1 MTERDIQEIVEEVI
15 RRIRLNSEKNKILAV
30 VNSPS
35 DACAVDT
42 YLGDMEKSYQ
52 VTERYA
58 DSGKGTAGL
67 GDCDLQALMSEHCAL
82 ILSGVTLKQLIRV
95 RDLQLDDPVAELATE
110 AFRMGKPVTV
120 LSKWIDTAGGTP
132 AFAGRIDE
140 IKQQLNA
147 YGVTFASENKNKT
160 KKGSAISGDGKG
172 ADCRSEKH
180 RIDKRVIA
188 KQDLKHVL
196 QGELEIRDDAVMT
209 TTAKDLLEKRGIR
222 ITRYQG

>member
-15 RRIRLNSEKNKILAV
+15 RRIRLNSEKKKILAV

-35 DACAVDT
+35 DACAIDT

-58 DSGKGTAGL
+58 DGGKGSEGL
-67 GDCDLQALMSEHCAL
+67 GNCDLQALMSEHCAL
-82 ILSGVTLKQLIRV
+82 ILSGVTLKQLIRIQ
-95 RDLQLDDPVAELATE
+95 DLQLDDPVAELAAE
-110 AFRMGKPVTV
+110 ALRIGKPVTV

-140 IKQQLNA
+140 IKKTLNA
-147 YGVTFASENKNKT
+147 YGVTFASENKTEKDRT
-160 KKGSAISGDGKG
+160 ISGKDEG